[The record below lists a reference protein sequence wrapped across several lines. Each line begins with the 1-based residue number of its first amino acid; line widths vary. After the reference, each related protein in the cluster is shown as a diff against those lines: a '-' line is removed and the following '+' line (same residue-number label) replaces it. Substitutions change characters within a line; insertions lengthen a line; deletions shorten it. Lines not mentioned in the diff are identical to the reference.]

1 MAEDAAA
8 RHRTRLARGELVDLR
23 PTPGER
29 VDAAGGSDWGAD
41 RTVPAAMLAE
51 LLTARVDSDEWT
63 HRPMRLAGARVSG
76 VLDLDGATLTRSLH
90 LEDCFFAE
98 RVRCEDAQA
107 IAIHLPGCHLP
118 GLHGP
123 GLSTRGHLRLTDGF
137 TATGEVHLLGG
148 RIGGNLDCD
157 GATLSNPD
165 GRALNADK
173 VTVAGAVFFRDG
185 FAATGEVDLLG
196 ARLGSNLE
204 CDGGTFGNP
213 DGKAFNAN
221 GVSVAGAVFLRDGF
235 AATGEVNLLGARIGG
250 SLECDGGTF
259 TNPDGK
265 AIDADKVT
273 VASSVFLR
281 GGFAATGEVNLVG
294 ARVGSNLE
302 CDGGTFANPDGRA
315 LNADSVTV
323 EGSMFCR
330 DGFAATGEVNLL
342 GARIG
347 GSLDCV
353 DGDFTNPDGTAFTIY
368 RATVGSAV
376 WFRPYRLAG
385 AVQLSFS
392 KVGAWYDSA
401 RTWPRAGALNLNGF
415 TYGAIDAYP
424 AISVRQRLSWLRK
437 DPEGFLPQPYEQLAT
452 VYRGEGNDQHARRVQ
467 ISAQWHRR
475 LPVNSWTDL
484 VLWPFRLIWSTL
496 LALTIGYGYR
506 PWQILVPIGALYTF
520 GCWWFDRAADRQTIV
535 PATRDLN
542 PDLRFNAARY
552 TADLLIPGA
561 SLGERAHFLATGTT
575 AWWTTGYTLAGWAL
589 AAMLIAGLTGVFKR
603 Q

>member
-8 RHRTRLARGELVDLR
+8 RHRARLARGELVDLR
-23 PTPGER
+23 PTPGKR

-41 RTVPAAMLAE
+41 RTIPAAMLAE
-51 LLTARVDSDEWT
+51 LLTARVDSEGWT
-63 HRPMRLAGARVSG
+63 HRPLRLAGARISG

-90 LEDCFFAE
+90 LEDCYFAE
-98 RVRCEDAQA
+98 RVLCEDAQA
-107 IAIHLPGCHLP
+107 IAIRLPGCHLP

-123 GLSTRGHLRLTDGF
+123 GLCTRGHLRLTDGF

-148 RIGGNLDCD
+148 RIGGNLNC
-157 GATLSNPD
+157 GNATFNNPG

-173 VTVAGAVFFRDG
+173 ITVEGAVFLRYGFAATGEVKLLGARIGSSLECDRGTFSNPGGYALNADGVSVTGSVFLRYG

-196 ARLGSNLE
+196 ARIGSSLECDGGTFSNPGGNALTGDKVTVAGSVFLRDKFAATGEVNLVSARIGSNLE
-204 CDGGTFGNP
+204 CDGGTFSNPGGN
-213 DGKAFNAN
+213 ALNAD
-221 GVSVAGAVFLRDGF
+221 GVSVTGSVFCRNGF
-235 AATGEVNLLGARIGG
+235 AATG
-250 SLECDGGTF
+250 
-259 TNPDGK
+259 K
-265 AIDADKVT
+265 
-273 VASSVFLR
+273 
-281 GGFAATGEVNLVG
+281 VNLV
-294 ARVGSNLE
+294 A
-302 CDGGTFANPDGRA
+302 
-315 LNADSVTV
+315 
-323 EGSMFCR
+323 
-330 DGFAATGEVNLL
+330 
-342 GARIG
+342 ARIG

-353 DGDFTNPDGTAFTIY
+353 DGSFANPAGMALNMY
-368 RATVGSAV
+368 RAAVGSAV
-376 WFRPYRLAG
+376 WFRPTSLAG
-385 AVQLSFS
+385 TVRLSFA

-401 RTWPRAGALNLNGF
+401 RTWPPAGALNLNGF

-475 LPVNSWTDL
+475 LPVNNWTDL

-520 GCWWFDRAADRQTIV
+520 GCWWFDRAAGRHTIV

-542 PDLRFNAARY
+542 PDVHFNAARY

-575 AWWTTGYTLAGWAL
+575 AWWTAGYTLAGWAL

>member
-1 MAEDAAA
+1 M
-8 RHRTRLARGELVDLR
+8 
-23 PTPGER
+23 
-29 VDAAGGSDWGAD
+29 
-41 RTVPAAMLAE
+41 
-51 LLTARVDSDEWT
+51 
-63 HRPMRLAGARVSG
+63 
-76 VLDLDGATLTRSLH
+76 LDLDGATLTRSLH
-90 LEDCFFAE
+90 LEDCFFGD
-98 RVRCEDAQA
+98 VVLCEDTQA
-107 IAIHLPGCHLP
+107 IAIRLPGCHLP
-118 GLHGP
+118 GISGP
-123 GLSTRGHLRLTDGF
+123 GLSTRGHLRLADGF
-137 TATGEVHLLGG
+137 TATGEVNLLGG

-157 GATLSNPD
+157 GATLRNP
-165 GRALNADK
+165 GGKALNAD
-173 VTVAGAVFFRDG
+173 
-185 FAATGEVDLLG
+185 
-196 ARLGSNLE
+196 
-204 CDGGTFGNP
+204 
-213 DGKAFNAN
+213 

-235 AATGEVNLLGARIGG
+235 AATGEVNLVSARIGS

-259 TNPDGK
+259 TNPDGN
-265 AIDADKVT
+265 ALHADKVA
-273 VASSVFLR
+273 VGGSLFCR
-281 GGFAATGEVNLVG
+281 NGFAATGEVNLVG
-294 ARVGSNLE
+294 GRVGSNLE
-302 CDGGTFANPDGRA
+302 CDRGTFTSPDGRA
-315 LNADSVTV
+315 LNADSLTV

-330 DGFAATGEVNLL
+330 DGFAATGEVNLV

-347 GSLDCV
+347 GSLDCIN
-353 DGDFTNPDGTAFTIY
+353 GSFANPDGTALSIY

-376 WFRPYRLAG
+376 WFRPTSLAG
-385 AVQLSFS
+385 GVQLSFAR
-392 KVGAWYDSA
+392 VGAWYDSA
-401 RTWPRAGALNLNGF
+401 RTWPRAGALTLNGF
-415 TYGAIDAYP
+415 TYAAIDAHP

-437 DPEGFLPQPYEQLAT
+437 DPEGFQPQPYEQLAG

-475 LPVNSWTDL
+475 IPVSTWTDV

-520 GCWWFDRAADRQTIV
+520 GCWWFDRAADRHTIV

-542 PDLRFNAARY
+542 PDVRFNAARY